1 MQANVDSTFSL
12 NLAPTWKNT
21 DEWYVFFSQP
31 EAKILYAIDGEKI
44 LPSGNM
50 LWMTDKNFGM
60 GKSHPVAWYKAV
72 GNGKTFYTSMGHS
85 KDVWG
90 NPDYVK
96 LIENAIIWATK
107 R

>member
-1 MQANVDSTFSL
+1 
-12 NLAPTWKNT
+12 
-21 DEWYVFFSQP
+21 
-31 EAKILYAIDGEKI
+31 
-44 LPSGNM
+44 
-50 LWMTDKNFGM
+50 M